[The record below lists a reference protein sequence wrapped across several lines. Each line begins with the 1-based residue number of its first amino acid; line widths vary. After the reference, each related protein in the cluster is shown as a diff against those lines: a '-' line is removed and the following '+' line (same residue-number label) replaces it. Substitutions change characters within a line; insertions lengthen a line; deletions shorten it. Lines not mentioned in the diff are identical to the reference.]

1 MKPILSSHHSID
13 LDEYE
18 LYKNDELTS
27 NDIILD
33 NNNNN
38 NNNTKIMEPSNSNN
52 TNLIDLN
59 SDCEKFSG
67 MSLVMKRK
75 L

>member
-1 MKPILSSHHSID
+1 MRPILSSHHSID

-18 LYKNDELTS
+18 LYKNDDLTS

-33 NNNNN
+33 NNS
-38 NNNTKIMEPSNSNN
+38 TTLIEPSHSNN
-52 TNLIDLN
+52 KHNLIDLN

-67 MSLVMKRK
+67 MSLIMKRK